1 MKDVLGGKGAGLAEM
16 ARIGLPVP
24 AGFTIS
30 TGVCA
35 WFSSH
40 GGKYPSGIEKLV
52 KKALAKTEREMGAKF
67 GDRKN
72 PLLVSVRSGA
82 KISMP
87 GMMDTVLNLGLNDVT
102 VEGLA
107 AQSKNP
113 RFAWDC
119 YRRFVQM
126 FGDVVL
132 GMKPQSSSERDPFE
146 LLLEAKKHERGVESD
161 SDLTVDDLKALVATF
176 KSEILARTGKSFP
189 EDPKKQLWAAIGAV
203 FGSWNNERAVVYRRL
218 NRIPGDMGTAVNICS
233 MVYGNMGEDSGTGV
247 AFTRNPSTGERIF
260 YGEYLINAQGEDV
273 VAGTRTP
280 KPIAELKQEMPKVYA
295 Q

>member
-1 MKDVLGGKGAGLAEM
+1 MAGGGVGKAKDRVVWSFGGGSADGDGTMKDLLGGKGAGLAEM

-35 WFSSH
+35 WVTAH
-40 GGKYPSGIEKLV
+40 RGKYPPGLEAKVAS
-52 KKALAKTEREMGAKF
+52 ALKRVEREMGAKF

-107 AQSKNP
+107 NQSKNP

-132 GMKPQSSSERDPFE
+132 GMKPTSSSERDPFE
-146 LLLEAKKHERGVESD
+146 ILLEAKKHARSVQFDHELS
-161 SDLTVDDLKALVATF
+161 VDDLKELVATF
-176 KSEILARTGKSFP
+176 KSEILKRTG
-189 EDPKKQLWAAIGAV
+189 
-203 FGSWNNERAVVYRRL
+203 R
-218 NRIPGDMGTAVNICS
+218 
-233 MVYGNMGEDSGTGV
+233 
-247 AFTRNPSTGERIF
+247 
-260 YGEYLINAQGEDV
+260 
-273 VAGTRTP
+273 
-280 KPIAELKQEMPKVYA
+280 
-295 Q
+295 

>member
-1 MKDVLGGKGAGLAEM
+1 MAAGRSVRNVKDRQVWYFGGGKAEGDGTMKDVLGGKGAGLAEM

-35 WFSSH
+35 WVTSAK
-40 GGKYPSGIEKLV
+40 GRGKYPPGLEKLV
-52 KKALAKTEREMGAKF
+52 DKAMKRTEREMNARF
-67 GDRKN
+67 GDAKN

-132 GMKPQSSSERDPFE
+132 GMKPHGSTERDP
-146 LLLEAKKHERGVESD
+146 
-161 SDLTVDDLKALVATF
+161 
-176 KSEILARTGKSFP
+176 
-189 EDPKKQLWAAIGAV
+189 
-203 FGSWNNERAVVYRRL
+203 
-218 NRIPGDMGTAVNICS
+218 
-233 MVYGNMGEDSGTGV
+233 
-247 AFTRNPSTGERIF
+247 
-260 YGEYLINAQGEDV
+260 
-273 VAGTRTP
+273 
-280 KPIAELKQEMPKVYA
+280 
-295 Q
+295 